1 VKIESFI
8 ANESHPRRCNPSVTY
23 SILHRSDRAL
33 ASRIAQYHS
42 MIRGGMR
49 HASAWSVI
57 DLFGN
62 LQTLHQALDYHL
74 ERHNV
79 LASNVAHV
87 DTPGY
92 RPSDLARVDGG
103 QFAAVFNIEMQRT
116 AEGHIKGASESSQAQ
131 VGRIFQDVSAGFG
144 NDGNAVSLD
153 REATKLAANHLR
165 YDVVSTIVASQIKGL
180 MYAANDGKG

>member
-1 VKIESFI
+1 
-8 ANESHPRRCNPSVTY
+8 
-23 SILHRSDRAL
+23 
-33 ASRIAQYHS
+33 
-42 MIRGGMR
+42 M
-49 HASAWSVI
+49 I

-74 ERHNV
+74 ERHNI

-92 RPSDLARVDGG
+92 RPHDLARVDPT
-103 QFAAVFNIEMQRT
+103 QFSAVFNVALQRT
-116 AEGHIKGASESSQAQ
+116 AEGHLPGATDSSQSQ
-131 VGRIFQDVSAGFG
+131 VGRIFEDSAAGFG

-180 MYAANDGKG
+180 MYAANDGRG

>member
-1 VKIESFI
+1 
-8 ANESHPRRCNPSVTY
+8 
-23 SILHRSDRAL
+23 
-33 ASRIAQYHS
+33 
-42 MIRGGMR
+42 M
-49 HASAWSVI
+49 I

-74 ERHNV
+74 ERHNI

-92 RPSDLARVDGG
+92 RPHDLARVDPT
-103 QFAAVFNIEMQRT
+103 QFSAVFNVALQRT
-116 AEGHIKGASESSQAQ
+116 AEGHLPGVTDGSQSLA
-131 VGRIFQDVSAGFG
+131 GRVFEDSSAGFG

-165 YDVVSTIVASQIKGL
+165 YDVVSTIVASHIKGL
-180 MYAANDGKG
+180 MYAANDGRG

>member
-1 VKIESFI
+1 
-8 ANESHPRRCNPSVTY
+8 
-23 SILHRSDRAL
+23 
-33 ASRIAQYHS
+33 
-42 MIRGGMR
+42 MIRGGIR
-49 HASAWSVI
+49 HASATCVI

-92 RPSDLARVDGG
+92 RPSDLARVEGG
-103 QFAAVFNIEMQRT
+103 QFAAVFNVEMQRT
-116 AEGHIKGASESSQAQ
+116 TEGHLKGASEGSQAQ
-131 VGRIFQDVSAGFG
+131 VGRIFEDASAGFG
-144 NDGNAVSLD
+144 NDGNAVSMD
-153 REATKLAANHLR
+153 REAAKLAANHLR

-180 MYAANDGKG
+180 MYAANDGRG

>member
-1 VKIESFI
+1 
-8 ANESHPRRCNPSVTY
+8 
-23 SILHRSDRAL
+23 
-33 ASRIAQYHS
+33 
-42 MIRGGMR
+42 M
-49 HASAWSVI
+49 I

-74 ERHNV
+74 ERHNI

-92 RPSDLARVDGG
+92 RPHDLARVDAAR
-103 QFAAVFNIEMQRT
+103 FEAVFNVALQRT
-116 AEGHIKGASESSQAQ
+116 AEGHIPGAADNSQAQ
-131 VGRIFQDVSAGFG
+131 VGKVFEDSSAGFG

-153 REATKLAANHLR
+153 REAAKLAANHLR

-180 MYAANDGKG
+180 MYAANDGRG